1 MIDVA
6 TRADD
11 VKADGA
17 ALQRSPGLTIGVDIG
32 GTKVAA
38 GVVDPQ
44 DTILATTK
52 RDTPADDP
60 HQTAG
65 VIVDATASSPP
76 TTPRSPQG
84 SVVAS

>member
-44 DTILATTK
+44 GTILATTN
-52 RDTPADDP
+52 
-60 HQTAG
+60 
-65 VIVDATASSPP
+65 VIRPP
-76 TTPRSPQG
+76 TTHTKPQ
-84 SVVAS
+84 A